1 MNLNTFKLGAD
12 YPVFTK
18 QIAAKKDPVSEKWMI
33 PAYATDIELI
43 PDKTGHQR
51 YFKDGAWHYV
61 VDNTGT
67 DYWLVDDSKHTITEL
82 GEALPEGALLEEPP
96 KPEPTFEERLASTI
110 AQREAAYKSE
120 SDPLYMEWQY
130 DGTAEAE
137 QKWRD
142 KVAEIKERYPLPTE

>member
-1 MNLNTFKLGAD
+1 MNLNAFKLGAK

-18 QIAAKKDPVSEKWMI
+18 QITSKKDPVSDKWMI
-33 PAYATDIELI
+33 PAYATAVELI
-43 PDKTGHQR
+43 PEKAGHQR
-51 YFKDGAWHYV
+51 YFKDDAWHYV

-67 DYWLVDDSKHTITEL
+67 DYWLADGSKHTITEL
-82 GEALPEGALLEEPP
+82 GKALPEGALLEEPP
-96 KPEPTFEERLASTI
+96 KPEPTFEERLASII
-110 AQREAAYKSE
+110 AQREAAYKTE

-142 KVAEIKERYPLPTE
+142 KVAEIKERLPLPTE

>member
-1 MNLNTFKLGAD
+1 MNLNAFKLGAK

-33 PAYATDIELI
+33 PAYATAVELI
-43 PDKTGHQR
+43 PEKAGHQR
-51 YFKDGAWHYV
+51 YFKDGAWHYI

-82 GEALPEGALLEEPP
+82 GEELPEGALLEEPP

-110 AQREAAYKSE
+110 AQREAAYKTE

>member
-1 MNLNTFKLGAD
+1 MLNAFKLGAK

-18 QIAAKKDPVSEKWMI
+18 QITAKKDPVSGKWMI
-33 PAYATDIELI
+33 PSFATKVKLI
-43 PDKTGHQR
+43 PEKAGHQR

-67 DYWLVDDSKHTITEL
+67 EYFLADGSKHTITEL
-82 GEALPEGALLEEPP
+82 GEELPEGALLEDPP
-96 KPEPTFEERLASTI
+96 KPEPTFEERQALAI
-110 AQREAAYKSE
+110 AQREAAYKQE

-130 DGTAEAE
+130 DKTDEAE

>member
-1 MNLNTFKLGAD
+1 MNLNAFKLGAK

-33 PAYATDIELI
+33 PAFSTNVELI
-43 PDKTGHQR
+43 PEKSGHQR
-51 YFKDGAWHYV
+51 YFKDDAWHYV

-67 DYWLVDDSKHTITEL
+67 DYWLADGSKHTITEL
-82 GEALPEGALLEEPP
+82 GEVLPEGALLEEPP
-96 KPEPTFEERLASTI
+96 KPEPTFEQRLASTI
-110 AQREAAYKSE
+110 AQREAAYKTE